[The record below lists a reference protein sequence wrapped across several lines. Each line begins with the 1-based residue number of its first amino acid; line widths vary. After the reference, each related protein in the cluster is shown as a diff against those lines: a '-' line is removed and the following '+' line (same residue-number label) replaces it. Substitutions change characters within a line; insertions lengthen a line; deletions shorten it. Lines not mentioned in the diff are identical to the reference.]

1 MAYLSNSELLA
12 ILDYVDEIE
21 AVIEADDGT
30 LVPMPLL
37 EKHEVVRRIV
47 NEVADRD

>member
-1 MAYLSNSELLA
+1 MIHLSNEQWDLIA
-12 ILDYVDEIE
+12 EYVEEID

-37 EKHEVVRRIV
+37 DKHEVIKEICYAV
-47 NEVADRD
+47 EEG